1 MPTTTTT
8 PRRENYAGK
17 RVVIT
22 GGLGFIGSNLAHALV
37 AAGARVTI
45 IDALLPAYG
54 GNRVNLAGIEE
65 AVALIDGNILD
76 ADLIERAVTGA
87 DVVFHLAGQVGYV
100 DAKDKPFVD
109 LDYNGRGTLILL
121 EALRQS
127 APQARLLFAS
137 SRLVYGPIT
146 AIPVRE
152 DHPTNPLSLYGI
164 HKLLGEKYIGYY
176 AHEFGIHGVSVR
188 IPNPY
193 GPRQQMKHSK
203 YSIVGWFIRQAL
215 DNQTITVFGDGSQE
229 RDYVYIDDI
238 VEALL
243 RLPLSGKAGEAYNIG
258 SRERVRFVDMVDT
271 IIRVAGSGRK
281 EHVPWP
287 ADYEKNETGDY
298 TADTS
303 KITAATQW
311 EPQVGLTEGIRKT
324 VEYYQKNREYYW

>member
-1 MPTTTTT
+1 MIGERLCSSILSCMPTTTTT

-127 APQARLLFAS
+127 APQAL
-137 SRLVYGPIT
+137 
-146 AIPVRE
+146 
-152 DHPTNPLSLYGI
+152 
-164 HKLLGEKYIGYY
+164 
-176 AHEFGIHGVSVR
+176 
-188 IPNPY
+188 
-193 GPRQQMKHSK
+193 
-203 YSIVGWFIRQAL
+203 
-215 DNQTITVFGDGSQE
+215 
-229 RDYVYIDDI
+229 
-238 VEALL
+238 
-243 RLPLSGKAGEAYNIG
+243 
-258 SRERVRFVDMVDT
+258 
-271 IIRVAGSGRK
+271 
-281 EHVPWP
+281 
-287 ADYEKNETGDY
+287 
-298 TADTS
+298 
-303 KITAATQW
+303 
-311 EPQVGLTEGIRKT
+311 
-324 VEYYQKNREYYW
+324 